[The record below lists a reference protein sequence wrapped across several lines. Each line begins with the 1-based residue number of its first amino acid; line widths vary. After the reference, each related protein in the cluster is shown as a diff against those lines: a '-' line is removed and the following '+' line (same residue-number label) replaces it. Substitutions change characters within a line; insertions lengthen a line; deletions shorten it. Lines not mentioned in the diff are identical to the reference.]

1 MQRLG
6 IVDQFHRLAKL
17 EHGSFASKI
26 RVAKRQFEL
35 VGRIGSISSK
45 RNHLG
50 TDLQN
55 RHIDLPFVKGLLE
68 RDPLGHDDVKARRL
82 WIDPRSI
89 LTNLR
94 IAIRCVALRCVIDRC
109 FLGRGFSSRGF
120 SSYWARQHRPA
131 NLDRMA
137 DTLSDRQGGFAQGRR
152 DETTGLFVLNAYD
165 VFGFVC
171 VEPRCGPYNQPLHR
185 HAQQWIDQDR
195 HEDQRDQGPAVAQ
208 TLSEL
213 FEAEP
218 TESPVGHVGSDGTR
232 LHTQSDLPKVVWPTR
247 SSRISSMN
255 ISTRWVLPVCS
266 RRSPKVPS

>member
-1 MQRLG
+1 MG

-35 VGRIGSISSK
+35 VGRISSISSK
-45 RNHLG
+45 GNRLG

-55 RHIDLPFVKGLLE
+55 RHIDLPFFKGLLE
-68 RDPLGHDDVKARRL
+68 RDPLGHDDVEARSL
-82 WIDPRSI
+82 WIDLRSI
-89 LTNLR
+89 LSRLR
-94 IAIRCVALRCVIDRC
+94 IVIRGVALRC
-109 FLGRGFSSRGF
+109 GFSRGVF
-120 SSYWARQHRPA
+120 DCCFFGRWVRQHRPA

-137 DTLSDRQGGFAQGRR
+137 DTLSDRQGGFPQGRR
-152 DETTGLFVLNAYD
+152 DETTGLFVLYADD

-195 HEDQRDQGPAVAQ
+195 HEDQRDEGPAVAQ

-232 LHTQSDLPKVVWPTR
+232 WHTQSDLPKVAWPTR